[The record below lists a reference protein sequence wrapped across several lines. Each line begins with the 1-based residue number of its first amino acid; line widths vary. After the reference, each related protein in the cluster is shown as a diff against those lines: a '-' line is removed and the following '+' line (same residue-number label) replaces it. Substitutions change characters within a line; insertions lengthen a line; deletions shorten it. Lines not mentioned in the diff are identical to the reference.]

1 MATPVQSATATSAV
15 RPRDRESPA
24 PSEALRAVFDALRAG
39 HRAEP
44 NPSYEQRI
52 ARLDALQRGVLKHK
66 DELVEAV
73 RADFGSRSRH
83 ETILAEV
90 FSLLSEI
97 KHLKKNL
104 KGWMKP
110 RSRAVALTFQ
120 PASAKVIYQPLGVV
134 GVIAPWNYPFQLA
147 LGPTAAAL
155 AAGNRV
161 MVKPSELTPRTA
173 QLIDEVLSEA
183 FGKDLVAV
191 VQGAA
196 EVGAAFSALP
206 FDHLLFTGSTKLGR
220 LVMKA
225 AAENLTPVTL
235 ELGGKSPCI
244 VHESFPVQKAAERIA
259 YGKCFNAGQTCIAPD
274 YLLVP
279 RAMVKPLTDE
289 LQAAVKRYYPT
300 LGDNADYTA
309 VVNERHYARLLG
321 LLDDAKKRGAKV
333 VECNPGAETLDPA
346 KHKLAPTLLLDVN
359 DEMAVMQEEIFGP
372 LLPIVPYDSLDQ
384 AIAYV
389 NERPRPLALYYFDH
403 DGGRAEDVL
412 SRTTSGG
419 ACVNETIMH
428 FAVEDLPFGGVGPS
442 GMGAYHGPEGFQTFS
457 HKKAVFQQSR
467 LNGAGLIAPP
477 YGDRINKMLKMLIGV

>member
-1 MATPVQSATATSAV
+1 MQQVETVTGSADTA
-15 RPRDRESPA
+15 RRGGGEA
-24 PSEALRAVFDALRAG
+24 PSASRDLRTAFDALKAG
-39 HRAEP
+39 YQAEP

-52 ARLDALQRGVLKHK
+52 ARLDTLAKLVKRHK
-66 DELVEAV
+66 ADLVDAV
-73 RADFGSRSRH
+73 REDFGARSAH

-90 FSLLSEI
+90 FSLLSAI
-97 KHLKKNL
+97 QHMRKHL

-110 RSRAVALTFQ
+110 QGRSVALTLR
-120 PASAKVIYQPLGVV
+120 PARAKVHYQPLGVV

-161 MVKPSELTPRTA
+161 LLKPSELTPRTA
-173 QLIDEVLSEA
+173 ALLDRLLGEG
-183 FGKDLVAV
+183 FGKDVGAV
-191 VQGAA
+191 VQGGA

-244 VHESFPVQKAAERIA
+244 VHESFPVDKAAERIA

-279 RAMVKPLTDE
+279 RAMVTPLVDA
-289 LQAAVKRYYPT
+289 LCAAVKRFYPT
-300 LGDNADYTA
+300 LASNPDYTA
-309 VVNERHYARLLG
+309 VVNPRHYQRLQG
-321 LLDDAKKRGAKV
+321 LLADAKARGAKV
-333 VECNPGAETLDPA
+333 VECNPAGETLDPSQ
-346 KHKLAPTLLLDVN
+346 HKIAPTVLLDVD
-359 DEMAVMQEEIFGP
+359 DEMEVMQDEIFGP
-372 LLPIVPYDSLDQ
+372 LLPIVPYDTLQD

-389 NERPRPLALYYFDH
+389 NARPRPLALYYFDH
-403 DGGRAEDVL
+403 DGERTRDVL
-412 SRTTSGG
+412 GRTVSGG

-442 GMGAYHGPEGFQTFS
+442 GLGAYHGPEGFQTFS
-457 HKKAVFQQSR
+457 HKKAVFYQAR

-477 YGDRINKMLKMLIGV
+477 YGERINRMIKMLVG

>member
-1 MATPVQSATATSAV
+1 MMPTAAAAAALEAEVLGSL
-15 RPRDRESPA
+15 EL
-24 PSEALRAVFDALRAG
+24 SEDALSRLYRAAPG
-39 HRAEP
+39 TRRDLVVFPGDLSCE
-44 NPSYEQRI
+44 
-52 ARLDALQRGVLKHK
+52 VT
-66 DELVEAV
+66 DELAEAV
-73 RADFGSRSRH
+73 RADFGNRSRH

-147 LGPTAAAL
+147 LGPAAAAL

-173 QLIDEVLSEA
+173 ALVERVLTKA

-191 VQGAA
+191 VQGGA

-244 VHESFPVQKAAERIA
+244 VHESFPVEKAAERIV

-279 RAMVKPLTDE
+279 KAMVQPLTDA
-289 LQAAVKRYYPT
+289 LQAAVKRSYPT
-300 LGDNADYTA
+300 LADNPDYTA
-309 VVNERHYARLLG
+309 VVNDRHYARLRG
-321 LLDDAKKRGAKV
+321 LLDDAQKRGAKV
-333 VECNPGAETLDPA
+333 VECNPGGEALDPA
-346 KHKLAPTLLLDVN
+346 AHKLAPTLLLDV
-359 DEMAVMQEEIFGP
+359 DDDMAVMQEEIFGP
-372 LLPIVPYDSLDQ
+372 LLPIVPYESLEQ

-389 NERPRPLALYYFDH
+389 NDRPRPLALYYFDY
-403 DGGRAEDVL
+403 DGKRADEVL
-412 SRTTSGG
+412 SKTTSGG

-442 GMGAYHGPEGFQTFS
+442 GMGAYHGPEGFETFS

-477 YGDRINKMLKMLIGV
+477 YGDRINKMLKMLVGG